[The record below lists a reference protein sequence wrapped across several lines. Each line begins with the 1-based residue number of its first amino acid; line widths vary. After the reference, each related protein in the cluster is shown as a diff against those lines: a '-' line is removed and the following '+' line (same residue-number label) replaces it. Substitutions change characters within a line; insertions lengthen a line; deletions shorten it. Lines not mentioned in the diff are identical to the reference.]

1 MLAVGNSKDSAGTSS
16 LSLPKRL
23 SKDWETSASKS
34 KVSLGAE
41 GEVSAGDS
49 VLAVGNSKD
58 STGTS
63 SLSLPKRLSKDW
75 ETSASKSNVS
85 LGDAGAASAGVSTLL
100 AVGNSKDS
108 VGMSSL
114 SLPKRLSK
122 DWETS
127 ASKSNVSLGDAGAAS
142 AGVSTLLAVGNSM
155 DSAVGETFSFDGA
168 DFVGT
173 NSSGNSSSPKI
184 SSKASER
191 VCGLSSALGT
201 VKDSGEASSTAPI
214 AFSSGNVSDS
224 VSCVPK
230 IPDKAAEISFPSISS
245 TGKKSFS
252 VLVGAKPAIASFK
265 LCSKSLNETSPSFS
279 SSVGVMEAKE
289 ANGSSSSTADCSEAT
304 SGLFSSKGS
313 SATGKSNGCS

>member
-1 MLAVGNSKDSAGTSS
+1 
-16 LSLPKRL
+16 
-23 SKDWETSASKS
+23 
-34 KVSLGAE
+34 
-41 GEVSAGDS
+41 
-49 VLAVGNSKD
+49 
-58 STGTS
+58 
-63 SLSLPKRLSKDW
+63 
-75 ETSASKSNVS
+75 
-85 LGDAGAASAGVSTLL
+85 
-100 AVGNSKDS
+100 
-108 VGMSSL
+108 MSSL